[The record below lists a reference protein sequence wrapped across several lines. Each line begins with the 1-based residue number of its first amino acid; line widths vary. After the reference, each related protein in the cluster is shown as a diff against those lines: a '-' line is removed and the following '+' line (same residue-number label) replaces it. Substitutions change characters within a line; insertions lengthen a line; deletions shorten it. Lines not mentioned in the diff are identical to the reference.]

1 SVRIDSADAL
11 AADDELLYVIERSDR
26 KRGLFVYQP
35 ADTRSALYFGSA
47 LTAAAQ
53 SSVALDKVTVD
64 RLADT
69 DPTQYSFVVISD
81 VESLPAGFAD
91 RLLQY
96 IKRGG
101 SALVALGTVAGQ
113 QKQIPLFG
121 GDILSLHNYSR
132 ESERFAAVGEAS
144 TTYPV
149 AG

>member
-1 SVRIDSADAL
+1 MRWQRTMSSCSS
-11 AADDELLYVIERSDR
+11 IERSDR

-81 VESLPAGFAD
+81 VASLPAAFAD
-91 RLLQY
+91 RAASVRSPRRQRAGRVGNG
-96 IKRGG
+96 RGASRSRFRCSG
-101 SALVALGTVAGQ
+101 AN
-113 QKQIPLFG
+113 
-121 GDILSLHNYSR
+121 ILALHNYSR
-132 ESERFAAVGEAS
+132 EQRSVS
-144 TTYPV
+144 PQ
-149 AG
+149 